1 MFRNI
6 LVPMTI
12 LSAVACS
19 STVTNQEIKTDASAG
34 TVVDGIPYRI
44 PKRFAAAI
52 YEKGANGY
60 VQIAELPVTIPDPDH
75 IYVLGFKSK
84 AFNTSKLDITLNDDN
99 TLQKVA
105 LTSASTGSAALSA
118 AGTQLSAIA
127 AAEKARQTAGTA
139 AETAAATLSI
149 AADKLKQAAD
159 LATLQYELLKA
170 NPLATA
176 EDLLKAAQKERSAKL
191 DANEAARL
199 AGKPPYFPDV
209 TP

>member
-1 MFRNI
+1 MFRKL
-6 LVPMTI
+6 LVSIAI
-12 LSAVACS
+12 LSVVGCS
-19 STVTNQEIKTDASAG
+19 STVINKEIKTDAAAG

-44 PKRFAAAI
+44 PKRFTAAI

-60 VQIAELPVTIPDPDH
+60 FQIAELPVTIPDPDH

-84 AFNTSKLDITLNDDN
+84 AFNTSTLELILNEDN

-105 LTSASTGSAALSA
+105 LTSASTGSAALTATGS
-118 AGTQLSAIA
+118 QLSAIA

-159 LATLQYELLKA
+159 LATLQYELLKD

-176 EDLLKAAQKERSAKL
+176 EELLKAAQKERSAKL